1 MYLYINSNSAG
12 MTPMTAYFSSSSRI
26 SRPMI
31 LRSPPYRIC
40 QKLWLSTTTLFAPG
54 FCSSGENV
62 LRFAVARQPEPSPF
76 QSRHIL
82 EDGLPRLPVNVIR
95 RRRFLLREAGERRLF
110 PDHHQSLMLV
120 KRQRP
125 EQHGV
130 DQTEYGR
137 IRADAQRQSDDGYNC
152 KAGLLQQHS
161 RAEAQVLQQCL
172 HKLSRGR

>member
-54 FCSSGENV
+54 FSSSGENV
-62 LRFAVARQPEPSPF
+62 L
-76 QSRHIL
+76 
-82 EDGLPRLPVNVIR
+82 
-95 RRRFLLREAGERRLF
+95 
-110 PDHHQSLMLV
+110 
-120 KRQRP
+120 
-125 EQHGV
+125 
-130 DQTEYGR
+130 